1 MTNFYFLKNQNERSF
16 ICKIQDK
23 LERYTHEASNS
34 SLFIWGSI
42 YNIPSSNIAKHVMD
56 GFIEKGV
63 DSFKYYD
70 GEFLIIIL
78 EDKQTTVYRDRHG
91 AGPQVFYNS
100 SFFCSNPIYP
110 IKDKKYN
117 PAPNFEAINTFLSIG
132 YIPAPL
138 TSFADIS
145 KLDGGVVL
153 EYTQDATIKELFTW
167 EEYLSKSE
175 SPIKISAKDATQ
187 EYYRLHQ
194 EAISSRVKK
203 IDHAALLLSGGY
215 DSGGNIAVLR
225 EVFDKNVSSYSIGFK
240 NNRWTELPLA
250 KILSKTYHTNHHEY
264 EIDGT
269 EIKHLPK
276 IVSHMADPFQEGGLM
291 VNYCVMELIGNN
303 KPQIILGG
311 DGNDQHFGTA
321 GKELAIKYMIK
332 KMHLTSFQKLYNKI
346 SELPPFNSDNILFKT
361 KFHNRKI
368 LDILK
373 SDNFGFEQVELKN
386 LLKKEY
392 FNPNRSYLETIPK
405 TYSNFDN
412 LFSIHNYHCDIKQV
426 INQVIL
432 HKASKMA
439 NLFSNN
445 LTFPYMSYDIY
456 NFLASLPRELK
467 WSGTIKDIA
476 KAKGSSKYLHKESL
490 KDKLPKEITD
500 RKKQGGFAPLP
511 IFLDDNLQFQK
522 ISDYILSCS
531 LSYQLLN
538 REYVQKL
545 LDEYSQSK
553 KKPTYWF
560 WNQQVNAF
568 KIMNLLTLAV
578 WWDIYINQREPES
591 IIF

>member
-1 MTNFYFLKNQNERSF
+1 MTNFYFLKENNDSSF
-16 ICKIQDK
+16 ICKLDDK
-23 LERYTHEASNS
+23 LNLYNSESSNR
-34 SLFIWGSI
+34 SLYLWGSI
-42 YNIPSSNIAKHVMD
+42 YNIPSNNIEKYVLD
-56 GFIEKGV
+56 SFIEKGV
-63 DSFKYYD
+63 ESFKSYD

-78 EDKQTTVYRDRHG
+78 EDNRTTIYRDRHG
-91 AGPQVFYNS
+91 AAPQVFYNKYL
-100 SFFCSNPIYP
+100 FCSNPIYA
-110 IKDKKYN
+110 IKDGKYN
-117 PAPNFEAINTFLSIG
+117 PKPNIEAINTFLSIG
-132 YIPAPL
+132 YIPAPQ

-153 EYTQDATIKELFTW
+153 EYTQTPSTKELFTW

-187 EYYRLHQ
+187 EYYRLHK
-194 EAISSRVKK
+194 EAINSRVKG

-250 KILSKTYHTNHHEY
+250 KILSKTYDTNHHEY

-269 EIKHLPK
+269 EIKNLPK
-276 IVSHMADPFQEGGLM
+276 IVSHLADPFQEGGLM
-291 VNYCVMELIGNN
+291 VNYCVMDLIGSN

-321 GKELAIKYMIK
+321 GKELALKYMIK

-346 SELPPFNSDNILFKT
+346 SELPLFNADNILFKT

-373 SDNFGFEQVELKN
+373 SDNFGFGEGELKKV
-386 LLKKEY
+386 LKRDFYNCKQ
-392 FNPNRSYLETIPK
+392 SYLEHIPK
-405 TYSNFDN
+405 YYSDFNN
-412 LFSIHNYHCDIKQV
+412 LFAIHNYHCDIKQV
-426 INQVIL
+426 INQIIL

-511 IFLDDNLQFQK
+511 IFLDDNLQYQK
-522 ISDYILSCS
+522 ISDYILSS
-531 LSYQLLN
+531 GLSNQLLN
-538 REYVQKL
+538 RDYLIKL
-545 LDEYSQSK
+545 LNGYAKSK
-553 KKPTYWF
+553 TEPTYWF

-578 WWDIYINQREPES
+578 WWDIYINHREPES